1 MSTATAAPK
10 TIPAVLSGHALRSL
24 RDSGYD
30 LSAAL
35 GEVIDNAIEAN
46 ANRVD
51 VWFTEQD
58 GARKGRKAHISEI
71 VVVDD
76 GDGMGTDEQG
86 RDVLQH
92 YLQLGYSTR
101 YMSETTIGKFG
112 VGAKLGAL
120 SFARRIDVW
129 SRIEDDA
136 PWRHV
141 HFDLDEALAAEAQS
155 EFVTIGEPDM
165 TAVPEELEFLLPG
178 EGSGTLVRW
187 SKVDRLEAGR
197 WASSADNL
205 RLDVGK
211 ELSRI
216 FRYFLSGGIEIRVQ
230 DKPLLAYDPLML
242 MEGTW
247 QDDVLAKEERRQ
259 AAEEAKAQAKEGEDP
274 PRPRKV
280 LSHFEGKVIGRR
292 KLSMAG
298 HEAEMKVTLYP
309 PEVTRHRQAAGDKLG
324 KALRLKDNQGKI
336 SFVRLNREINYTTV
350 AYAFPSAVLDSDRHI
365 GIEVSFNPE
374 LDEYFGVRNV
384 KKGVEPHGE
393 LRDQMREK
401 LAGLITEARTERD
414 RRWDEKQRERQEHH
428 GEHVAVVEAVNET
441 NRKLPK
447 SRARA
452 VGGPEAQQDALEELA
467 RDVGK
472 ASDEER
478 DEYVEHVRE
487 QPFVIESVD
496 LSGSGF
502 LDVQH
507 INGQVIVRIN
517 IRHRFYKELYAPI
530 KAISEQDPGT
540 VSGVEAVQTARRTR
554 EALTVMIAAYAKAE
568 SMHENPRDAYGTL
581 RDFWGM
587 FLSQMMGDVR
597 NVL

>member
-1 MSTATAAPK
+1 MSTTTEPK
-10 TIPAVLSGHALRSL
+10 AIPAVLSGHALRSL

-58 GARKGRKAHISEI
+58 AVGKGRKAHISEI

-76 GDGMGTDEQG
+76 GDGMGTDDQD

-101 YMSETTIGKFG
+101 YMSTTTIGKFG

-129 SRIEDDA
+129 SRIEDAA

-141 HFDLDEALAAEAQS
+141 HFDLDEALATESQS
-155 EFVTIGEPDM
+155 EFVTIGEPNDE
-165 TAVPEELEFLLPG
+165 AVPEELEFLLPG

-187 SKVDRLEAGR
+187 SKVDRLEEGR

-205 RLDVGK
+205 RLDVSK

-216 FRYFLSGGIEIRVQ
+216 FRYFLAGGIEICVQ
-230 DKPLLAYDPLML
+230 EKRLLAYDPLML

-247 QDDVLAKEERRQ
+247 QDEVLAKEEKRK
-259 AAEEAKAQAKEGEDP
+259 AVEEAKAETKDGEDP
-274 PRPRKV
+274 PRARKV
-280 LSHFEGKVIGRR
+280 PSHFEAKVIGRR
-292 KLSMAG
+292 KLSIAG
-298 HEAEMKVTLYP
+298 HDAEMKVTLYP
-309 PEVTRHRQAAGDKLG
+309 PEVTRHRQAGGDKLA
-324 KALRLKDNQGKI
+324 KALRVRENQGKI

-350 AYAFPSAVLDSDRHI
+350 AYAFPSAVSDSDRHI

-393 LRDQMREK
+393 LREQMRDR
-401 LAGLITEARTERD
+401 LAGLINEARTERD
-414 RRWDEKQRERQEHH
+414 RRWDEQQRERQEHH
-428 GEHVAVVEAVNET
+428 GEHVSVVEAVNET

-452 VGGPEAQQDALEELA
+452 DGGAEAHQEALKELA
-467 RDVGK
+467 HDVGK
-472 ASDEER
+472 ATEEEQ
-478 DEYVEHVRE
+478 DEYIERTRE
-487 QPFVIESVD
+487 QAIVIESVE

-530 KAISEQDPGT
+530 KTISEQDPGT

-568 SMHENPRDAYGTL
+568 SMDENPRDAYGTL

>member
-1 MSTATAAPK
+1 MSTTTQPK

-51 VWFTEQD
+51 VWFNEQE
-58 GARKGRKAHISEI
+58 GTGKGRKAHISEI
-71 VVVDD
+71 AVVDD

-86 RDVLQH
+86 RDILQH

-101 YMSETTIGKFG
+101 YMSNSTIGKFG

-129 SRIEDDA
+129 SRTEDAA

-141 HFDLDEALAAEAQS
+141 HFDLDEALAAEAES
-155 EFVTIGEPDM
+155 EFVTIGEPDDVPM
-165 TAVPEELEFLLPG
+165 PEEFEFLLSG
-178 EGSGTLVRW
+178 EGAGTLVLW
-187 SKVDRLEAGR
+187 SKVDRLEEGR
-197 WASSADNL
+197 WASTADNL

-216 FRYFLSGGIEIRVQ
+216 FRHFLSGGIEIRVQ
-230 DKPLLAYDPLML
+230 EKALLAYDPLML
-242 MEGTW
+242 MENTW
-247 QDDVLAKEERRQ
+247 QDEILTKEEKRK
-259 AAEEAKAQAKEGEDP
+259 AAEEAKAKAEDGEEA
-274 PRPRKV
+274 PRPRKAAT
-280 LSHFEGKVIGRR
+280 HFEAKVIGRR
-292 KLSMAG
+292 KLSIAG
-298 HEAEMKVTLYP
+298 YEATMTVTLYP
-309 PEVTRHRQAAGDKLG
+309 EEVTRHRQAAGDKLG
-324 KALRLKDNQGKI
+324 KALRLKDNQGKL

-365 GIEVSFNPE
+365 GIEVAFTPE

-428 GEHVAVVEAVNET
+428 GEHVAVVDAVNET

-452 VGGPEAQQDALEELA
+452 DGGVEAHQEALEDLA

-472 ASDEER
+472 TSEEER
-478 DEYVEHVRE
+478 DEYVERVRQ
-487 QPFVIESVD
+487 QPIVIESVD
-496 LSGSGF
+496 LSGTGF

-507 INGQVIVRIN
+507 INGQVVIRIN
-517 IRHRFYKELYAPI
+517 IRHRFYKELYLPI
-530 KAISEQDPGT
+530 KTISEQDPGT

-554 EALTVMIAAYAKAE
+554 EALTVLIAAYGKAE
-568 SMHENPRDAYGTL
+568 SMEENPRDAYGTL